1 MEIRLLF
8 MKGTAGKLYQTSVFV
23 SNKVARFRQV
33 YFARYWLFSGYFDIF
48 FVAVSLTACV

>member
-33 YFARYWLFSGYFDIF
+33 YFARY
-48 FVAVSLTACV
+48 